1 MSVVEGQLL
10 WTPNAS
16 FAARSNITAYMEW
29 LRRERGLDHA
39 DYDALWRWSVD
50 DLEGFWSSLWSYFDV
65 VADGTMQRL
74 LQRPSMEQARWFE
87 GVRVNYA
94 EHLLRY
100 EARAQPGETAI
111 HHLTES
117 QPLAQLSW
125 QQLGAQVRQ
134 VATQF
139 RALGLQPG
147 DRVVSYLPNVPETT
161 VAMLATLAIGAVW
174 SAAAPEFGTR
184 TVIERFAQI
193 GDGLLLRGARLGQGL
208 FMNLALLPQ

>member
-1 MSVVEGQLL
+1 MSVVEGQRL
-10 WTPNAS
+10 WTPSGS
-16 FAARSNITAYMEW
+16 FAARSNISAYMGW

-50 DLEGFWSSLWSYFDV
+50 DLEGFWSSLWAYFDV
-65 VADGTMQRL
+65 IADGSMQRL
-74 LQRPSMEQARWFE
+74 LQRPSMERARWFE

-125 QQLGAQVRQ
+125 QQLGAQVRL

-147 DRVVSYLPNVPETT
+147 DRVIIE
-161 VAMLATLAIGAVW
+161 IGRRRIHG
-174 SAAAPEFGTR
+174 STTR
-184 TVIERFAQI
+184 TYADGAKWGVLTVEGLYVLPAADIEKWIR
-193 GDGLLLRGARLGQGL
+193 
-208 FMNLALLPQ
+208 